1 MKNIIFWTPGKF
13 KFIKFTWQNYR
24 PPTHTHK
31 LSKRILDP
39 LFLINSGYLL
49 KDLLTIKNL
58 S

>member
-24 PPTHTHK
+24 PPTHTQTFKKNSGSAFVNKH
-31 LSKRILDP
+31 
-39 LFLINSGYLL
+39 SGYLL